1 MVKELK
7 EMGMELMV
15 SVWPQIDTLSE
26 NFAEMKQKGLLVKT
40 EYADTIRHL
49 FFPKKT
55 HVFRQIKSVAYPR
68 GYP

>member
-15 SVWPQIDTLSE
+15 SVWPQIDTQSE

-40 EYADTIRHL
+40 EHGVEICMLLWR
-49 FFPKKT
+49 
-55 HVFRQIKSVAYPR
+55 
-68 GYP
+68 